1 MTKRTQLYKC
11 NVCGNIV
18 EIKHEG
24 QNALVCCN
32 KKMNLL
38 NENTTDAATEKH
50 VPVIEKVEGGFKVLV
65 GDVEHPM
72 TEKHYIEWIE
82 LITEDK
88 VYTKYLKPGDKP
100 EAIFYI
106 DSENVT
112 AREYCNLHGAWKNNF

>member
-24 QNALVCCN
+24 QSALVCCN

-50 VPVIEKVEGGFKVLV
+50 VPVIEKVKGGFKVLV

-72 TEKHYIEWIE
+72 IEKHYIEWIE

-100 EAIFYI
+100 EAFFYI
-106 DSENVT
+106 D
-112 AREYCNLHGAWKNNF
+112 